1 MTDHLKQKTWAEL
14 DRSMKGLFLFVFCVV
29 QIIVWQLVIYYN
41 LIDDLFLSMGIAI
54 IISVISTSLVIKKV
68 SGF

>member
-1 MTDHLKQKTWAEL
+1 MDLKQRKWTEL
-14 DRSMKGLFLFVFCVV
+14 DRSTRSLFLFVFCVV

-41 LIDDLFLSMGIAI
+41 LIDDLFLSMGMAI
-54 IISVISTSLVIKKV
+54 VISVVSTSLVIKRI

>member
-54 IISVISTSLVIKKV
+54 IISVVSTSLVIKRI

>member
-1 MTDHLKQKTWAEL
+1 MDLKQRKWSEL
-14 DRSMKGLFLFVFCVV
+14 DRSTRSLFLYVFCVT

-54 IISVISTSLVIKKV
+54 VISVVSTSLVIKRI

>member
-1 MTDHLKQKTWAEL
+1 MDLKQKTWSEL
-14 DRSMKGLFLFVFCVV
+14 DMSTRGLFLYVFCVV

-41 LIDDLFLSMGIAI
+41 ILDDLFLSIGIAI
-54 IISVISTSLVIKKV
+54 VISVVSTSLVIKRI

>member
-54 IISVISTSLVIKKV
+54 IISVVSTSLVIKKV

>member
-1 MTDHLKQKTWAEL
+1 MNDHLAQRKWEEL
-14 DRSMKGLFLFVFCVV
+14 DRSTRSLFLYVFCVV

-54 IISVISTSLVIKKV
+54 VISVVSTSLVIKRI